1 MGNNIK
7 GITIEIGGDTTK
19 LQNALKGVN
28 GDLKSTKNELKEVEK
43 GLKLDPKNTELLAQK
58 QQLLTKA
65 VGETKDK
72 LDVLKTAE
80 AQVEQQFKNG
90 EASEEQYRAI
100 KREVI
105 ATETELKNLFFIRM
119 DARQLPE
126 VFAEGEVDRIYL
138 NFSDPWP
145 KDRHAK
151 RRLTSHEFLARY
163 EKILKKDGTLEF
175 KTDNKDLFDFSLEE
189 MKNAEGWELTAFTYD
204 LHHDVV
210 LSEGNVMTEYEEKFS
225 SIGNPICKMEAR
237 FL

>member
-1 MGNNIK
+1 MANNIK

-80 AQVEQQFKNG
+80 TQVEQQFKNG

-105 ATETELKNLFFIRM
+105 ATERLMRFLASRPEAVGK
-119 DARQLPE
+119 ARFTVVKQTSAMTVRPT
-126 VFAEGEVDRIYL
+126 
-138 NFSDPWP
+138 
-145 KDRHAK
+145 
-151 RRLTSHEFLARY
+151 RRLPPLS
-163 EKILKKDGTLEF
+163 
-175 KTDNKDLFDFSLEE
+175 
-189 MKNAEGWELTAFTYD
+189 
-204 LHHDVV
+204 V
-210 LSEGNVMTEYEEKFS
+210 LMIAWKRAWQIIT
-225 SIGNPICKMEAR
+225 I
-237 FL
+237 

>member
-1 MGNNIK
+1 MANNIK

-80 AQVEQQFKNG
+80 A
-90 EASEEQYRAI
+90 SEEQYRAI

-105 ATETELKNLFFIRM
+105 ATETELKNLEEQAKASNSTLAKVG
-119 DARQLPE
+119 DAFGT
-126 VFAEGEVDRIYL
+126 VGDKATKAGEKMMPV
-138 NFSDPWP
+138 
-145 KDRHAK
+145 
-151 RRLTSHEFLARY
+151 
-163 EKILKKDGTLEF
+163 
-175 KTDNKDLFDFSLEE
+175 
-189 MKNAEGWELTAFTYD
+189 TAGITALGAAGVADYN
-204 LHHDVV
+204 
-210 LSEGNVMTEYEEKFS
+210 G
-225 SIGNPICKMEAR
+225 
-237 FL
+237 